1 MSGAPV
7 EVTPQATLAAATVT
21 LLDYV
26 VKAKAAWHAH
36 QVAMS
41 WEEKIAAIERMRER
55 SAQLSRAR
63 LMAPLPP

>member
-1 MSGAPV
+1 MSDVPV
-7 EVTPQATLAAATVT
+7 ETTQKTALATAPAT
-21 LLDYV
+21 LLDHV

-63 LMAPLPP
+63 QMAPRPP